1 MKRSVFLAV
10 NAAIAAALFA
20 PAVDA
25 QYKISWSTIDGGGAA
40 SGAPTWSL
48 VGSQGQPDAGDQ
60 NAGGTFDLLG
70 GFWPGVRHL
79 RASMIFGDG
88 FETGNTSAWS
98 NTQPLWG
105 DELATSA
112 GATEGGAGPDLAGRR

>member
-1 MKRSVFLAV
+1 MNRSILVAAT
-10 NAAIAAALFA
+10 AAIAVTLLA

-25 QYKISWSTIDGGGAA
+25 QYKVPWSTIDGGGAP
-40 SGAPTWSL
+40 SEAPTWSL
-48 VGSQGQPDAGDQ
+48 RGSQGQPDAGDQ

-79 RASMIFGDG
+79 QSSMIFGDG

-98 NTQPLWG
+98 STQPLRG
-105 DELATSA
+105 DEVAKPA
-112 GATEGGAGPDLAGRR
+112 GASEGGAGSDRASRR